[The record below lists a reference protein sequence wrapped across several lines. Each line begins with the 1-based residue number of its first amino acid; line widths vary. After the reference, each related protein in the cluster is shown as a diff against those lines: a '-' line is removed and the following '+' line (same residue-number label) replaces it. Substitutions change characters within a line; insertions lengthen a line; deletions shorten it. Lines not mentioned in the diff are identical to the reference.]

1 MSDVI
6 RTDVAVAGGGPAGL
20 AFAALLSG
28 SGLSVTIVER
38 QPEAA
43 LEQAAFDGREIALTH
58 GSQEILAR
66 IGAWALI
73 PAEETSPLREAR
85 VLNGGSAYAMRFG
98 PEGKGVPE
106 LGRLAPNHLIRRAVY
121 QVARAAPEVTILAGT
136 GVASLSTDV
145 EGAVLRLA
153 DGRTVA
159 ARLLVAADSRFSAA
173 REALGI
179 GAEVRDFGKRMLVCR
194 LRHEKPHGHVATEW
208 FDYGQTMAMLP
219 LNGLVSSVVLT
230 LPPEEMAVLE
240 AMPEAAFGAEIAR
253 RYRHRLGAMELAST
267 RHVYPLAA
275 TYAERF
281 CATRAAL
288 LGDAA
293 VGMHPVTAH
302 GFNFGLRGGEML
314 AETVRAAHAAG
325 RDFGAPDVLRRYH
338 LALRRAT
345 RPLFLA
351 TNVTALLY
359 NDSSLPARLV
369 RNAALRLGN
378 HLPPVQRL
386 VTAQLMERPA
396 A

>member
-6 RTDVAVAGGGPAGL
+6 RTDVAVVGGGPAGL

-58 GSQEILAR
+58 LSQEILDR
-66 IGAWALI
+66 VGAWALI
-73 PAEETSPLREAR
+73 PAEETSALRQAA
-85 VLNGGSAYAMRFG
+85 VLNGGSPYALRFG
-98 PEGKGVPE
+98 PEGKGVAE
-106 LGRLAPNHLIRRAVY
+106 LGRLVPNHLIRRALY
-121 QVARAAPEVTILAGT
+121 RVAKAAPGVTLLAGT
-136 GVASLSTDV
+136 GVMGVSTDI
-145 EGAVLRLA
+145 EGATLRLA
-153 DGRTVA
+153 DGRTVT
-159 ARLLVAADSRFSAA
+159 ARLLVAADSRQSPT

-179 GAEVRDFGKRMLVCR
+179 GVEVRDFGKRMLVCR
-194 LRHEKPHGHVATEW
+194 LRHEKPNGHVATEW

-219 LNGLVSSVVLT
+219 LNGLMSSVVLT
-230 LPPEEMAVLE
+230 LPPAEMAVLE
-240 AMPEAAFGAEIAR
+240 AMPEAAFGEEIAR

-281 CATRAAL
+281 FATRAAL

-302 GFNFGLRGGEML
+302 GFNFGLRGGEAL
-314 AETVRAAHAAG
+314 AGMIREALAAG
-325 RDFGAPDVLRRYH
+325 RDHGAPDVLRRYH
-338 LALRRAT
+338 LALRRST